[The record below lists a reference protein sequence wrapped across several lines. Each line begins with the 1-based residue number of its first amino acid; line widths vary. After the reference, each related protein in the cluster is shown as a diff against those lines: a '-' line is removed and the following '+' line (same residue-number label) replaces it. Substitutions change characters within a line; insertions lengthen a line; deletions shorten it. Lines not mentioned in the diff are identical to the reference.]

1 MTKDGLWPGRAIELH
16 RLVAVNLPLAGATKQ
31 DFRARREG
39 QQLAGT
45 GQSSVQVGRRKP
57 AIRCGPAGGILSG
70 SPAAGCGRVC
80 EVTSGCFIEAKQEKR
95 WLAVRPLRSDPAGR
109 SGSKVPVRRQRKESL
124 AGRRH
129 QLVDLPVHPAA
140 AERQVPRHSGQPPGE
155 PAKVR
160 CLRPRPF
167 ARASWPPAPSL
178 WLTLTTHRQAGG
190 GIWAGVKTA
199 GSWPEVPGSIA
210 LEVSKYL
217 VRLPRLRPRQDP
229 RWTRGSSRI

>member
-1 MTKDGLWPGRAIELH
+1 MFPWSRGLLRVTGR
-16 RLVAVNLPLAGATKQ
+16 LP
-31 DFRARREG
+31 DR
-39 QQLAGT
+39 QLQGGEIGT
-45 GQSSVQVGRRKP
+45 VDVG
-57 AIRCGPAGGILSG
+57 
-70 SPAAGCGRVC
+70 
-80 EVTSGCFIEAKQEKR
+80 
-95 WLAVRPLRSDPAGR
+95 

-124 AGRRH
+124 AGRH
-129 QLVDLPVHPAA
+129 QHLVDLPVHPAA

-190 GIWAGVKTA
+190 GTWAGVTTA
-199 GSWPEVPGSIA
+199 GGWPEVPGSIA

-217 VRLPRLRPRQDP
+217 MRLPRLRPRQAP
-229 RWTRGSSRI
+229 HWTRGSSRIWTSGSLESLSKHKKGLEVRRHVNSKLLTRIPKRTQPDRLVDQRIRRRK